1 MNPARYILGGKA
13 RRDLCR
19 VPALLNRGR
28 ADTAVQLLDKH
39 RYPLSP
45 IVLGYDIAT
54 AETRGDRVRARSLY
68 RSREAVLRHAAR
80 NGPAEIAAFFT
91 YLFSFYV
98 GRGKLRQAR
107 AVFHAGRS
115 HGLEQ
120 GDYGMLWARYCDAA
134 GLIAD
139 GRATVKRVL
148 GERKL
153 SAAERK
159 FLIEHY
165 PRLAAAGAF
174 DRANRTDA

>member
-1 MNPARYILGGKA
+1 MSPARYILGEKA
-13 RRDLCR
+13 RKDLCR

-28 ADTAVQLLDKH
+28 ADMAAQLVDKH
-39 RYPLSP
+39 RDPRSP

-54 AETRGDRVRARSLY
+54 AETGGDRVRARRLF
-68 RSREAVLRHAAR
+68 RSREVALRHAAR
-80 NGPAEIAAFFT
+80 NGPAEIASFFT

-98 GRGKLRQAR
+98 GRGKLGQAR
-107 AVFHAGRS
+107 AVFRAGRS

-148 GERKL
+148 GDRKI

-159 FLIEHY
+159 FLAEHY

-174 DRANRTDA
+174 DRAERRG